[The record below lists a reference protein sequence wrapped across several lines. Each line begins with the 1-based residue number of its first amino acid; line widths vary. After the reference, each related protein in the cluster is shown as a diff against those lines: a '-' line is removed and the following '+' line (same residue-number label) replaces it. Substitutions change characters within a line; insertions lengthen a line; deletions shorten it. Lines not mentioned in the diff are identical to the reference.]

1 MDRQHRKALKK
12 QAKRSLKAHYLIFIA
27 ACVFAAFLAAEF
39 RGSLSVTQAQSAP
52 AAETSAAAQRS
63 VDLQDIWRDLAGGR
77 LEEGAALSQELK
89 EQELRDAPDTDGVLG
104 RSRGVLASLVNGVSS
119 GSILVTIAAAA
130 ASLLGSDSLGGLCL
144 VAGSALVFV
153 AIWFLLQNVFP
164 VIVRRIFLEGR
175 LYPDVPFHR
184 FAYLL
189 HIKKWVRACWIM
201 LVRRVYLG
209 LWSLTVVGGVIKR
222 YSYFLVPY
230 ITAENPSMTAR
241 EAIGLSRRMMD
252 GHKWECFWLE
262 LSFFGWWVLG
272 TLTLGLSNAF
282 YANAYQTAAF
292 TEYYAHLRAL
302 AKEKNLPG
310 AQLLNDVYLYERPD
324 EALIREKY
332 ADVVAV
338 MAEPPVALQAPTGF
352 KAALAKYFGV
362 VAFPTAEERRY
373 EQDQARRLRMQQ
385 LFGDV
390 EGREYPARL
399 YPIPEENKRLLIDSL
414 YYVRHYPLSSLVVL
428 FIGFSFIGWLW
439 EVGLH
444 LITAGTFVNRG
455 SLHGPWLPIYGAGA
469 VLILVLLNR
478 LRTKPLAL
486 FLAAVAL
493 SGAVEFGTSY
503 VMERLTGMRWW
514 DYSGYFLNIDG
525 RICAEGLLVFGL
537 GGMAVVYLLAPLVDN
552 ALERVN
558 QRALKAV
565 CAALA
570 VLFVADAVYS
580 QFVPNA
586 GEGITDDAATA
597 AVEMAQTDAADA

>member
-1 MDRQHRKALKK
+1 M
-12 QAKRSLKAHYLIFIA
+12 
-27 ACVFAAFLAAEF
+27 C
-39 RGSLSVTQAQSAP
+39 G
-52 AAETSAAAQRS
+52 
-63 VDLQDIWRDLAGGR
+63 
-77 LEEGAALSQELK
+77 
-89 EQELRDAPDTDGVLG
+89 
-104 RSRGVLASLVNGVSS
+104 
-119 GSILVTIAAAA
+119 
-130 ASLLGSDSLGGLCL
+130 
-144 VAGSALVFV
+144 
-153 AIWFLLQNVFP
+153 
-164 VIVRRIFLEGR
+164 
-175 LYPDVPFHR
+175 
-184 FAYLL
+184 
-189 HIKKWVRACWIM
+189 
-201 LVRRVYLG
+201 
-209 LWSLTVVGGVIKR
+209 
-222 YSYFLVPY
+222 
-230 ITAENPSMTAR
+230 
-241 EAIGLSRRMMD
+241 
-252 GHKWECFWLE
+252 
-262 LSFFGWWVLG
+262 
-272 TLTLGLSNAF
+272 
-282 YANAYQTAAF
+282 
-292 TEYYAHLRAL
+292 
-302 AKEKNLPG
+302 
-310 AQLLNDVYLYERPD
+310 
-324 EALIREKY
+324 
-332 ADVVAV
+332 
-338 MAEPPVALQAPTGF
+338 
-352 KAALAKYFGV
+352 
-362 VAFPTAEERRY
+362 
-373 EQDQARRLRMQQ
+373 
-385 LFGDV
+385 
-390 EGREYPARL
+390 
-399 YPIPEENKRLLIDSL
+399 
-414 YYVRHYPLSSLVVL
+414 HYPLSSLVVL

-552 ALERVN
+552 VLERVN